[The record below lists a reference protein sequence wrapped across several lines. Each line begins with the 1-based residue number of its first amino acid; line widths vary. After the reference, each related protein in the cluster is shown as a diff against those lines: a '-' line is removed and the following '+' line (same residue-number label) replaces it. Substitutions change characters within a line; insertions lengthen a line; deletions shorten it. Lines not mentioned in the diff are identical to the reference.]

1 MNLKLTKYWHLNE
14 NHLISKDICNVSARK
29 KNKIMFH
36 KTLSINY
43 TNGLD
48 NFVENTLVIF

>member
-1 MNLKLTKYWHLNE
+1 MNLKLTKYWHLSE
-14 NHLISKDICNVSARK
+14 NHLIFKDICNVSVKK
-29 KNKIMFH
+29 KNKIIFH
-36 KTLSINY
+36 KTLSINC